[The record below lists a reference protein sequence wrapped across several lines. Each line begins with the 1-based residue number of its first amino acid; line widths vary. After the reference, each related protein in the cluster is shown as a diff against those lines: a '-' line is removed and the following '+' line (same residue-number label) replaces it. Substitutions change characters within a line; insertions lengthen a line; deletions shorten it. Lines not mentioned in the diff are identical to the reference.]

1 MQSLTEK
8 PARDKHAS
16 PRPED
21 ASIRYWAGV
30 NVQAARRRQKLT
42 QAALAKKAGIS
53 VKTLYNVENVLPGNN
68 LTFETFEA
76 LSRALGLPPRDLL
89 KVDRKLWVDV

>member
-1 MQSLTEK
+1 MQAVTERRA
-8 PARDKHAS
+8 PDS
-16 PRPED
+16 SRPED

-30 NVQAARRRQKLT
+30 NIQAARRRQNLT

-53 VKTLYNVENVLPGNN
+53 VKTLYNVENVVPGNN

-76 LSRALGLPPRDLL
+76 LSRALAVSPRDLL
-89 KVDRKLWVDV
+89 KVDRRLWLDV